1 MSIITSALIALSLA
15 SPVTEK
21 VFTPLV
27 SFENYTL
34 SLDLDSIKILGTPK
48 APLVTLDMQM
58 VLSPALEHSE
68 IQKPIKS
75 YVNTVAVDCK
85 ADVMHVLV
93 SRAFGTEDDLLFTST
108 VTNTIQ
114 NPKDVTRPVTI
125 ILNFVCQ
132 PIEKIEKD
140 KSNPSNPLKNAKD
153 FTKLT

>member
-1 MSIITSALIALSLA
+1 M
-15 SPVTEK
+15 
-21 VFTPLV
+21 
-27 SFENYTL
+27 
-34 SLDLDSIKILGTPK
+34 DSIKILGAPK

-58 VLSPALEHSE
+58 VLAVPLEHSE
-68 IQKPIKS
+68 IQKPIKT

-93 SRAFGTEDDLLFTST
+93 SRAFGTEDNLLYTST

-140 KSNPSNPLKNAKD
+140 KNNSGNPLRTTKNYTTT
-153 FTKLT
+153 TKNVV